1 MNRQTGKKLGTFLG
15 VYLPTILT
23 ILGIIMYLRV
33 GWITGR
39 LGLAQMIIIV
49 IISNIITLITTF
61 SFSSVAT
68 NNRLGVGGA
77 YYIISRSM
85 GPEIG
90 GAIGFPLFLSQ
101 SFSVTLYAYG
111 LAESMKIFWHDMPLQ
126 IVSFVI
132 VIIVGLL
139 AFTGA
144 KKALRTQIPI
154 LIFVGISILSLVI
167 FSIHKSWG
175 NPFPSTSP
183 SGDIGFWYGFAIFF
197 PAVTGVMAGL
207 GLSGDLNDPKR
218 SIPRG
223 AILAVITGF
232 IIYMLIPVFLV
243 MGASSAKLS
252 SDDLVWIHITAP
264 HGYWLILPGLFG
276 AAFSSAVGSMLGA
289 PRTLQALAM
298 DRIAPRGLGGNT
310 GRDIDLR
317 RGLFISIAISLGAVF
332 LGDLNSVAPVVTVFF
347 LTTYGIINFTAAFET
362 LSGDPS
368 WRPKLRVPWSLSLLG
383 GLVCFMV
390 IFLINPI
397 AGIVAIIAEI
407 LLWMFLS
414 RKERKAGWGDARRGL
429 YETIIR
435 WTLILL
441 SRRPMSAR
449 NWRPHV
455 LVFVSNLVNHLDL
468 VYFGNWFSQGRG
480 VVTVC
485 ELVVGDLM
493 KENHDLI
500 VDRHAEMKRV
510 LNDEGLVVFPE
521 LHFVN
526 DVVEGITNVAQ
537 ANGMAGIESNV
548 VMLGWPKDEERLADF
563 LRIMRRL
570 ERLNK
575 SFIIGRIESLPAVT
589 KETSRRTI
597 HIWWGGLQRNG
608 DLMLLLAYLLSRNP
622 EWLRSKIQVMSVASD
637 EQMKTRTENYLKYL
651 LPEIRIDAE
660 PRVVIK
666 KEGESLNDL
675 IHKESASADVVFF
688 GLAMP
693 EIGQEEVYARHLE
706 RLAHNLHN
714 VFFVKNSSLFI
725 GELLKQDSE

>member
-1 MNRQTGKKLGTFLG
+1 MALTSDKKLGTFLG

-39 LGLAQMIIIV
+39 LGLTRMIIIIV
-49 IISNIITLITTF
+49 ISNIITLITTL

-85 GPEIG
+85 GIEIG

-111 LAESMKIFWHDMPLQ
+111 LAESMKIFWHDIPLQ
-126 IVSFVI
+126 AVTFVI
-132 VIIVGLL
+132 VLVVGLL
-139 AFTGA
+139 AYTGA
-144 KKALRTQIPI
+144 KKALRTQVPI
-154 LIFVGISILSLVI
+154 MIFVGISILSLAVY
-167 FSIHKSWG
+167 SIHKAWG
-175 NPFPSTSP
+175 SPLPASVP
-183 SGDIGFWYGFAIFF
+183 SGDIGFWYGFSIFF

-207 GLSGDLNDPKR
+207 GLSGDLKDPKR
-218 SIPRG
+218 SIPTG
-223 AILAVITGF
+223 AILAVVTGF
-232 IIYMLIPVFLV
+232 LVYLLIPVLLV
-243 MGASSAKLS
+243 MGADSARLLG
-252 SDDLVWIHITAP
+252 DELVWIHVTAP
-264 HGYWLILPGLFG
+264 YGYWLILPGLFG

-298 DRIAPRGLGGNT
+298 DRIAPRGLGGT
-310 GRDIDLR
+310 IGRDEDLK
-317 RGLFISIAISLGAVF
+317 RGLYITIVISLGAVF
-332 LGDLNSVAPVVTVFF
+332 LGDLNRVASVVTVFF
-347 LTTYGIINFTAAFET
+347 LTTYGIVNITAAFEI

-368 WRPKLRVPWSLSLLG
+368 WRPKLRVHWGISLLG
-383 GLVCFMV
+383 GLVCIVVM
-390 IFLINPI
+390 FLINPI
-397 AGIVAIIAEI
+397 AGVVAIIAEL
-407 LLWMFLS
+407 LLWIFLS
-414 RKERKAGWGDARRGL
+414 NREQKAGWGDARRGF

-435 WTLILL
+435 WALILL

-455 LVFVSNLVNHLDL
+455 LVFVSNLAHHLNL
-468 VYFGNWFSQGRG
+468 VHFGNWFSQGRG

-493 KENHDLI
+493 SKDDKLI
-500 VDRHAEMKRV
+500 TDRRGDMKKM
-510 LNDEGLVVFPE
+510 LEDEGIVAFPE
-521 LHFVN
+521 LHVVS

-537 ANGMAGIESNV
+537 ANGIAGIESNILL
-548 VMLGWPKDEERLADF
+548 LGWPKEEKLLADF

-575 SFIIGRIESLPAVT
+575 SLIIGRIQPEAFT
-589 KETSRRTI
+589 RKEPSKHAI

-637 EQMKTRTENYLKYL
+637 EAMKRRTEKYL
-651 LPEIRIDAE
+651 NKLLPDIRIDAE
-660 PRVVIK
+660 PRVVVRP
-666 KEGESLNDL
+666 EGESFLEL
-675 IHKESASADVVFF
+675 IRKESGEADVVMF
-688 GLAMP
+688 GLATP
-693 EIGQEEVYARHLE
+693 DIGKEEAYARYLE
-706 RLAHNLHN
+706 RLAHDFPT

-725 GELLKQDSE
+725 GELLIQD